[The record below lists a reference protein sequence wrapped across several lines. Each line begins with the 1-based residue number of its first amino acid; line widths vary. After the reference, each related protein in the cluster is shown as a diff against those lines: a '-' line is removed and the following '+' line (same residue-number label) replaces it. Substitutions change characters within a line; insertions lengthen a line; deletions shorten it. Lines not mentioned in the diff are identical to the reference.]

1 MSTDTRHRFTRLL
14 LACVLTLA
22 LVRSV
27 AASEPPLRFG
37 PEFPVSAAMEER
49 IRFWIRI
56 FTAVSR
62 NEILLHDRDDLRLI
76 YDVLPIGAA
85 HPTAL
90 AEAARRRYDGTLTV
104 LAISDAV
111 GPLDFISPERMRIR
125 AVAADRGA
133 GIFYARAAGN
143 VRAQRG
149 MRETFAEGIVRS
161 DAYLPTIQRTFK
173 DGKLPP
179 ELVYLPHVESS
190 FNAQAMSRAG
200 AVGLWQ
206 LGRETAR
213 NLLRVDGPVDE
224 RLDPVRST
232 AAAAKHLKR
241 ARDVLGSWPLA
252 ITSYNHG
259 VAGIVRARSAV
270 GTDSLDDIIRGYDG
284 PTFRFASQN
293 FYAEFLA
300 AVHVARYARHY
311 FPDIRRVPVQQYVVR
326 SGDSLWTIARRHR
339 VTVRDLQ
346 AANNLKETRLRT
358 GQMILIKQ
366 S

>member
-1 MSTDTRHRFTRLL
+1 
-14 LACVLTLA
+14 
-22 LVRSV
+22 VR
-27 AASEPPLRFG
+27 AASADEPPLRFG
-37 PEFPVSAAMEER
+37 PEFPVSVAMEER
-49 IRFWIRI
+49 IRFWVRI

-62 NEILLHDRDDLRLI
+62 NELLLHDRDDLRLI

-90 AEAARRRYDGTLTV
+90 AEAARRRYDGTLTL

-111 GPLDFISPERMRIR
+111 GPLDLVSPERMRVR
-125 AVAADRGA
+125 AVAGNRGTA
-133 GIFYARAAGN
+133 AYARAAGN

-161 DAYLPTIQRTFK
+161 DAYLPGIQKTFK
-173 DGKLPP
+173 EEGLPP

-190 FNAQAMSRAG
+190 FNARAISRAG
-200 AVGLWQ
+200 AAGLWQ
-206 LGRETAR
+206 LGQETAR
-213 NLLRVDGPVDE
+213 KLLRVDGPVDE

-252 ITSYNHG
+252 VTSYNHG
-259 VAGIVRARSAV
+259 VAGIVRARNAV
-270 GTDSLDDIIRGYDG
+270 GTDSLDDIIRGYEG

-358 GQMILIKQ
+358 GQTILIKQ